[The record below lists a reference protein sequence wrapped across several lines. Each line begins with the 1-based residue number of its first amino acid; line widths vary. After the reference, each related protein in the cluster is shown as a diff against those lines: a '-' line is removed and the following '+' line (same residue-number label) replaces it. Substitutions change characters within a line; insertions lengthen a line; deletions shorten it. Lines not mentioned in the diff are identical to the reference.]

1 MALHPQI
8 LDRPPAEG
16 ATAIALAALAE
27 ARERA
32 DRMADPSD
40 AEALHD
46 LRVSVRRLRSTL
58 RAWRGPLGDAVRDK
72 DLKRLRRVARETGEA
87 RNAEVLLAWLEG
99 IQRSL
104 PPGHRGAASWQVDRL
119 RNRARGADLSL
130 AVRRLRSAAD
140 SLGDRLRRSGRARRP
155 RSSGAFAAS
164 LARRIRAQ
172 VEVVSACLARAG
184 ACTDQAL
191 LHRTRIEGKRLRYLL
206 DPLRD
211 VPGAEAG
218 KAEQALKRLQDLLGD
233 LNDAHLAVSALRT
246 ARRDAGKDGRLTGHP
261 ATALRAGLL
270 GLENRARRREAQL
283 LARVRAEVL
292 RTRGKAVLAP
302 SLALAAALDA
312 RGSRKARSDRRA

>member
-16 ATAIALAALAE
+16 ATAIVLAALAE

-32 DRMADPSD
+32 DRISDPSD
-40 AEALHD
+40 GEALHD

-58 RAWRGPLGDAVRDK
+58 RAWRGPLGDVVRDK
-72 DLKRLRRVARETGEA
+72 DLRRLRRVARATGEA

-104 PPGHRGAASWQVDRL
+104 PPGQRLAASWQADRL
-119 RNRARGADLSL
+119 RSRARGDEVSL
-130 AVRRLRSAAD
+130 AVSRLRTAAD
-140 SLGDRLRRSGRARRP
+140 SLGDRLRRAGRPRRL
-155 RSSGAFAAS
+155 RSSGGFAAS

-184 ACTDQAL
+184 ASADQAL

-211 VPGAEAG
+211 LPGDEAG
-218 KAEQALKRLQDLLGD
+218 KAEKTLKRLQDLLGD
-233 LNDAHLAVSALRT
+233 LNDAHLAVSALRI
-246 ARRDAGKDGRLTGHP
+246 ARREAGRDGRSARHP
-261 ATALRAGLL
+261 VGLREGLL

-292 RTRGKAVLAP
+292 RTRGEAVLAP
-302 SLALAAALDA
+302 SLALATALEA
-312 RGSRKARSDRRA
+312 RGARGARRGRRA